1 MHAQTKH
8 FALHNHH
15 IRKKSENDTIQ
26 VHFIPSDK
34 QQADIFTY
42 LLSLHLILPTTNQ
55 SSASFMDLKPLNT
68 APGNPLT
75 CTSYFGQ

>member
-34 QQADIFTY
+34 QQADIFTK
-42 LLSLHLILPTTNQ
+42 LLAPQQFLKNRSLIGLSPLP
-55 SSASFMDLKPLNT
+55 SS
-68 APGNPLT
+68 NP
-75 CTSYFGQ
+75 SNY